1 MRKLMTSAV
10 ISVLA
15 AAATATPAIAA
26 STTDTSALRNAVT
39 VNGIME
45 HENAL
50 QDIADAND
58 GTRASGTPGFDASR
72 DYVARKLLAAGYN
85 VTVQPFDFA
94 FFQELAP
101 GTFDRLT
108 PTARSYV
115 EGTDFD
121 TMDFSGSGDVT
132 GTVVPTNDVL
142 IPSTG
147 GSTSGCEQSDF
158 PASVDGN
165 IALIQRGTCTFE
177 QKAQNATAAGARAAI
192 IFNEGNSADRTG
204 LIAGTLGTPQ
214 SIPVI
219 ETTFAV
225 GEELYNL
232 RAQSPTAHITTSTV
246 SETRTTSNVIADT
259 PGGRSDRTVVV
270 GAHLDSVTDGPGIN
284 DDGSGTSVDLEV
296 ALQVAKLGITPRNK
310 VRFIWFGAEEEGL
323 LGSEHY
329 VQSLTSQQQHDI
341 MAMLDFDMLAS
352 PNFVRFVY
360 DGDGSS
366 TGIKGPS
373 GSGNIEQVFNE
384 FWNSQGL
391 ATVPTAFDGRSD
403 YDSFTQVGIP
413 AGGIFA
419 GAEGIK
425 TAEQAAIFG
434 GTAGV
439 AYDHCYHLACDTV
452 DNLNLTALD
461 QFSDAVAH
469 STLSF
474 AQTNANVNGTDKST
488 ATPTS
493 ENQGPVK
500 VR

>member
-1 MRKLMTSAV
+1 M
-10 ISVLA
+10 
-15 AAATATPAIAA
+15 
-26 STTDTSALRNAVT
+26 
-39 VNGIME
+39 
-45 HENAL
+45 
-50 QDIADAND
+50 
-58 GTRASGTPGFDASR
+58 
-72 DYVARKLLAAGYN
+72 
-85 VTVQPFDFA
+85 
-94 FFQELAP
+94 
-101 GTFDRLT
+101 
-108 PTARSYV
+108 
-115 EGTDFD
+115 
-121 TMDFSGSGDVT
+121 
-132 GTVVPTNDVL
+132 
-142 IPSTG
+142 
-147 GSTSGCEQSDF
+147 
-158 PASVDGN
+158 
-165 IALIQRGTCTFE
+165 TFE

-270 GAHLDSVTDGPGIN
+270 GAHLDSVPDGPGIN

-310 VRFIWFGAEEEGL
+310 VRFMWFGAEEEGL

-360 DGDGSS
+360 DGDGSA

-391 ATVPTAFDGRSD
+391 TTVPTAFDGRSD